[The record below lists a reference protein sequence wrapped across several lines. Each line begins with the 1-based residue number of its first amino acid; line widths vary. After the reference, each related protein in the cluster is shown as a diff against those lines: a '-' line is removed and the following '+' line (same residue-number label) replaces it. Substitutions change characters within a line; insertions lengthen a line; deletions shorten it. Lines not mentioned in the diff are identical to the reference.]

1 MNYILHLFLGLV
13 AGTLVTLPLGPVNL
27 LVVNTTV
34 CKNLRAAMVLASA
47 ASIMELLKP
56 ILAIYFSWLII
67 RHIESNVYIQLTVVL
82 AFVLIGLYFMLKKN
96 TIHEAGNN
104 RREMPE
110 FMKGVLISFL
120 NIPALP
126 FWIFVVA
133 YSESTVGFDFNVST
147 VSLFL
152 AGVFSGRFGTL
163 WIYARLSQYVSE
175 RSSVIALWLDRII
188 AILFFVLALIQAL
201 RILADYR

>member
-13 AGTLVTLPLGPVNL
+13 AGILVTIPLGPVNL
-27 LVVNTTV
+27 LVINTTV
-34 CKNLRAAMVLASA
+34 SKNLRAAMVLASA

-67 RHIESNVYIQLTVVL
+67 RHIESNMYIQLTVVL
-82 AFVLIGLYFMLKKN
+82 ALILTGLYFLLKKN
-96 TIHEAGNN
+96 TSVEAGNN

-126 FWIFVVA
+126 FWILVIA
-133 YSESTVGFDFNVST
+133 YCESTVGFDFSIST
-147 VSLFL
+147 VGLFL
-152 AGVFSGRFGTL
+152 AGVFFARYGTL
-163 WIYARLSQYVSE
+163 WMYARLSQYVYE
-175 RSSVIALWLDRII
+175 RSSLIALWLDRII
-188 AILFFVLALIQAL
+188 AILFFVLALVQVF
-201 RILADYR
+201 RILVQ

>member
-201 RILADYR
+201 RIIDDFR

>member
-13 AGTLVTLPLGPVNL
+13 AGILVTIPLGPVNL

-34 CKNLRAAMVLASA
+34 SKNLRSAMVLTLA

-96 TIHEAGNN
+96 TFHESYNN

-110 FMKGVLISFL
+110 FIKGVLISFL

-126 FWIFVVA
+126 FWIFVIA
-133 YSESTVGFDFNVST
+133 YCESTVGFDFSVST
-147 VSLFL
+147 VGLFL

>member
-13 AGTLVTLPLGPVNL
+13 AGILVTIPLGPVNL

-34 CKNLRAAMVLASA
+34 SKNLRSAMVLTLA

-96 TIHEAGNN
+96 TFHESHNN

-110 FMKGVLISFL
+110 FIKGVLISFL

-126 FWIFVVA
+126 FWIFVIA
-133 YSESTVGFDFNVST
+133 YCESTVGFDFSVST
-147 VSLFL
+147 VGLFL